1 MKSSKEIKKMSLTVN
16 AQVLKKVF
24 EKAFG
29 EIKNKYNLTMNE
41 ILLLLYLEKSE
52 NKDTA
57 KDIVEDAMVAK
68 SHISK
73 SVDSLTGKNLIKRVP
88 DKENKKIIHLII
100 NDEAK
105 EIMNELSKKEE
116 DMIELALKGIPEEN
130 IKILEETLE
139 KIKNNVREII
149 TF

>member
-1 MKSSKEIKKMSLTVN
+1 MKNSEKIKKMTLTIN

-29 EIKNKYNLTMNE
+29 ELKNKYDLTMNE
-41 ILLLLYLEKSE
+41 ILLLVYLEKSE
-52 NKDTA
+52 NKNTA

-73 SVDSLTGKNLIKRVP
+73 SVDSLVNKNLIKRVP

-100 NDEAK
+100 NDDAK
-105 EIMNELSKKEE
+105 EIINELNKKEE
-116 DMIELALKGIPEEN
+116 DMIELALRGIPEEN

-139 KIKNNVREII
+139 KIKDNIKEII